1 MDTDLENIQLPSFI
15 LAGLYKDSLVVLD
28 EMQPA
33 AKLLQTDEKQ
43 VVAAEEKALPLQEI
57 APVTIPITHQPQK
70 FYLGDNRKQISI
82 LVRDATAVYLHDDSL
97 NFLSSILGA
106 CKLNLGDVAIIN
118 HQHQPQ
124 QFASL
129 KENLEPKFVLLFEVS
144 PTDINLPF
152 TIPYYQVQ
160 PYNNCSFL
168 SAPSLQKMLGDSQ
181 EAKLEKSKLWLSLKK
196 MFGI

>member
-28 EMQPA
+28 DVQLGG
-33 AKLLQTDEKQ
+33 KVLQTDEKQ
-43 VVAAEEKALPLQEI
+43 PVAAEEKAVTEPL
-57 APVTIPITHQPQK
+57 AATVPNMVAHQPQK
-70 FYLGDNRKQISI
+70 SYLGDNKKNISI
-82 LVRDATAVYLHDDSL
+82 LVSDPVAVYLNDDSL
-97 NFLSSILGA
+97 NFLSTILGA

-118 HQHQPQ
+118 HLQQPQ

-129 KENLEPKFVLLFEVS
+129 KEKLDPKFVLLFEVS

-152 TIPYYQVQ
+152 TIPQYQVQ

-168 SAPSLQKMLGDSQ
+168 YAPSLQKMLGDGQ

-196 MFGI
+196 MFNI

>member
-28 EMQPA
+28 DMQPA

-43 VVAAEEKALPLQEI
+43 VTATEEKTVALEETAPL
-57 APVTIPITHQPQK
+57 AAPITHQPQK
-70 FYLGDNRKQISI
+70 FYLGDNRKHISI
-82 LVRDATAVYLHDDSL
+82 LVRDTTAVYLNDDSL

-118 HQHQPQ
+118 QQHQPQ

-168 SAPSLQKMLGDSQ
+168 SAPSLRKMLGDNQ
-181 EAKLEKSKLWLSLKK
+181 EARLEKSKLWLSLKR
-196 MFGI
+196 MFDI